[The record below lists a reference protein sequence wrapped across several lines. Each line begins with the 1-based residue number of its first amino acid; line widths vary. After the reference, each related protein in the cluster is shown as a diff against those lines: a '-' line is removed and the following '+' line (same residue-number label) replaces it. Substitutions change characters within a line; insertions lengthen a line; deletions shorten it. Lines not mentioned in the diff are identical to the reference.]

1 MVNPEA
7 LLQVCVQTVD
17 EVTVSS
23 LLSLQYPNG
32 RTHELESAE
41 EKTPGQ
47 EFDLYGHRWKV
58 VGDVRRTGSKYGPKK
73 PRLLCRQSR

>member
-1 MVNPEA
+1 M
-7 LLQVCVQTVD
+7 
-17 EVTVSS
+17 SS
-23 LLSLQYPNG
+23 LLTLEYPNG
-32 RTHELESAE
+32 RVHELESAAE
-41 EKTPGQ
+41 MRLGE